1 MFANP
6 TPYHVTVVALAGG
19 ANRAAQPLDPVMVNP
34 KSTAS
39 VPFSASAAGGL
50 FVTHVDDYGGQVTVE
65 YACDGNACRSVKR

>member
-1 MFANP
+1 
-6 TPYHVTVVALAGG
+6 
-19 ANRAAQPLDPVMVNP
+19 MVNP